1 MYFERLPII
10 NGKHVLNDD
19 FVYEQFEK
27 IAKEITSGN
36 KDADLSFVL
45 EGFSGDDLEEVDM
58 SGLSLETFRRLTFDS
73 NTKFPNIQIEGIDIG
88 EIVKKF
94 IE

>member
-45 EGFSGDDLEEVDM
+45 EGFSGDEW
-58 SGLSLETFRRLTFDS
+58 G
-73 NTKFPNIQIEGIDIG
+73 
-88 EIVKKF
+88 
-94 IE
+94 